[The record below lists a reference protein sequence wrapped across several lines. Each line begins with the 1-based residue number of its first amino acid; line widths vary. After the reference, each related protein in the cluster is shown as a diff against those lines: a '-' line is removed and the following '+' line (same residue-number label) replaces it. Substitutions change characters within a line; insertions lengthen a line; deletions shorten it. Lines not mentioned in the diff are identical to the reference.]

1 MISEMIDLLNDFFD
15 RRSRSIII
23 GCIGKIE
30 KHDLSTMRADVKP
43 LIKYTA
49 AGDTIASDFAV
60 IPGIPVMFLYAGGY
74 YIRPEYQ
81 RGDLVWVTFATHNI
95 AQGLT
100 GRSDEAEGATFN
112 RESAAVVSGV
122 APANWAQ
129 PTNFTQSGLLV
140 GHKDGNTVLRLTD
153 SEVIVKADLIKFEGD
168 VEFNGNIDVEGDV
181 GVNGGVSAT
190 DSIESDSEIKANAS
204 VAAINLST
212 HTHNYT
218 DTPAGS
224 AITQTPNPG

>member
-49 AGDTIASDFAV
+49 TGDTTASDFAV

-74 YIRPEYQ
+74 YVRPEYQ
-81 RGDLVWVTFATHNI
+81 RGDLVWVTFATHDI
-95 AQGLT
+95 AKGLT

-122 APANWAQ
+122 AQTNWVS
-129 PTNFTQSGLLV
+129 PSDISKPGLLI
-140 GHKDGNTVLRLTD
+140 GHKDGGALMQIQE
-153 SEVIVKADLIKFEGD
+153 SVIKITGNVEITGD
-168 VEFNGNIDVEGDV
+168 VSASGKIEA
-181 GVNGGVSAT
+181 GGQMTAMKTAGPV
-190 DSIESDSEIKANAS
+190 
-204 VAAINLST
+204 NLST
-212 HTHNYT
+212 HTHPT
-218 DTPAGS
+218 GVGPSGPPVTGS
-224 AITQTPNPG
+224 